1 VSPVRITGLVLVLA
15 ALVLAGVGGR
25 AGASTDARGCTSG
38 IITYGGAQ
46 ARQFCGPAKATVKVG
61 TKTLKF
67 MQGEC
72 LKSTDYVSVNIG
84 TVVLGTTSKPKPNY
98 FGMNI
103 GRVAGST
110 DKPAR
115 KDGKYKG
122 GVLALEYAGK
132 GYLTR
137 GDLIVTT
144 LSGGRNKGVF
154 TTKTFDGKPVSGT
167 FTC

>member
-1 VSPVRITGLVLVLA
+1 MRLVGIALLLTALA
-15 ALVLAGVGGR
+15 LASVGGR
-25 AGASTDARGCTSG
+25 AGAGTTASACTPG

-46 ARQFCGPAKATVKVG
+46 ARAFCGPAKATVKVG
-61 TKTLKF
+61 TKILKF
-67 MQGEC
+67 SQGEC

-84 TVVLGTTSKPKPNY
+84 TVVLGQSSKPKPNY

-122 GVLALEYAGK
+122 GVLALEYGGK

-144 LSGGRNKGVF
+144 LSGGRSKGVF
-154 TTKTFDGKPVSGT
+154 TTKTFDGKPISGT